1 MLTPTIFVLC
11 KPIKNSELQ
20 NTRVS
25 FKWNE
30 MLSGKTKLQP
40 TEDTFIVIIVIGV
53 TLFKAAEHSFRAVSG
68 IV

>member
-1 MLTPTIFVLC
+1 MLTPTISVLC
-11 KPIKNSELQ
+11 KAIKNSELQ

-30 MLSGKTKLQP
+30 RPSVKTKLRP

-53 TLFKAAEHSFRAVSG
+53 TLFKVAEHSFRAVSG